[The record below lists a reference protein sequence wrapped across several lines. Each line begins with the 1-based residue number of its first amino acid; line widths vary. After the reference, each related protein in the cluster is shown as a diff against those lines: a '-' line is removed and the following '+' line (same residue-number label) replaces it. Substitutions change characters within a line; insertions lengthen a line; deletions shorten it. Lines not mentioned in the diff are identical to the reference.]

1 MNRENTDN
9 TGKAYNVEVQRLV
22 AGASIRRAR
31 FYAAMVDVTILD
43 RGQPYEELPERY
55 TILIAE
61 EDKYNKGMPAYH
73 IENRILELDYAP
85 AGDGGHIIY
94 VNGQYR
100 NTETPIRKLMHD
112 FFCTKPEDII
122 TPLLRER
129 VYYLKKTEGGQKEMC
144 QIMENRV
151 LQDKIEQA
159 KKIIRTGKYSLDT
172 ISEIIGLPLA
182 VVEELAQQKSA

>member
-1 MNRENTDN
+1 MPEEQILSVQEQNMRDIAGFRMFDDTFMSAVFDKQLLETELLLRIVLGREDLIVTSSKAQYHLSNIYGHEVRLDVLATDN

-31 FYAAMVDVTILD
+31 FYAAMVDVTLLD

-85 AGDGGHIIY
+85 AGDGG
-94 VNGQYR
+94 
-100 NTETPIRKLMHD
+100 
-112 FFCTKPEDII
+112 
-122 TPLLRER
+122 
-129 VYYLKKTEGGQKEMC
+129 
-144 QIMENRV
+144 
-151 LQDKIEQA
+151 
-159 KKIIRTGKYSLDT
+159 
-172 ISEIIGLPLA
+172 ISFM
-182 VVEELAQQKSA
+182 

>member
-1 MNRENTDN
+1 
-9 TGKAYNVEVQRLV
+9 
-22 AGASIRRAR
+22 
-31 FYAAMVDVTILD
+31 
-43 RGQPYEELPERY
+43 
-55 TILIAE
+55 
-61 EDKYNKGMPAYH
+61 
-73 IENRILELDYAP
+73 
-85 AGDGGHIIY
+85 
-94 VNGQYR
+94 
-100 NTETPIRKLMHD
+100 MHD

-151 LQDKIEQA
+151 LQEKIEQA